1 MALNPLASTEHAI
14 LVRLLRQARKD
25 AGVTQVELA
34 TRLGV
39 EQSLISKV
47 ERCER
52 RLDIAELLSFCNA
65 LGVSLT
71 QFVATFEAAIPSRER
86 T

>member
-1 MALNPLASTEHAI
+1 MALHPLASTEHAI
-14 LVRLLRQARKD
+14 LVRLIRQARKD

-34 TRLGV
+34 RRLGV

-52 RLDIAELLSFCNA
+52 RLDIAELLSICNA
-65 LGVSLT
+65 LGISLT
-71 QFVATFEAAIPSRER
+71 SFISTFEASIPSRER
-86 T
+86 F